1 MSRSKRYKLRNSDR
15 SGFTEKEISLVYDKG
30 SLVAPDEY
38 DTPPPSDIP
47 LGGEGDISGDPR
59 ANSATSY
66 ATPSGQ
72 GFGVQYITALGG
84 ISFVNG
90 DDSDGDP
97 NDNLGWVYV
106 SGSNSTIDITK
117 DSQISA
123 GAQNDIITVE
133 GVGSGVI
140 LQTGSGLLLRSPSF
154 LVDSG
159 AIISFFYSQTDNLWH
174 ETSRSHRTKNLG
186 AF

>member
-1 MSRSKRYKLRNSDR
+1 MGSSKRYKLRNSDR
-15 SGFTEKEISLVYDKG
+15 SGFTYKENQLVYDKG
-30 SLVAPDEY
+30 SLVGPDEY
-38 DTPPPSDIP
+38 DMPPPSDVP

-66 ATPSGQ
+66 ATPSGL
-72 GFGVQYITALGG
+72 GVNVQYITAVGG
-84 ISFVNG
+84 ISFAKGN
-90 DDSDGDP
+90 DADNEP
-97 NDNLGWVYV
+97 NDNIGWLYV
-106 SGSNSTIDITK
+106 CGSNSQINITANP
-117 DSQISA
+117 QISS
-123 GAQNDIITVE
+123 GAQNDICTIE
-133 GVGSGVI
+133 GVGSGV
-140 LQTGSGLLLRSPSF
+140 LLENGSGLSLRSQSF